1 MEQNY
6 GGPVWHV
13 SIAPRGVAWGAPVL
27 ERQARLQLEGVG
39 DPGLEWT
46 DFTGRAFHLRRRL
59 TAEEAA
65 PIGPVVD
72 VRGTAEAERRLA
84 EVRHLLP
91 AGWAS

>member
-13 SIAPRGVAWGAPVL
+13 SVRSQGLPWAPVAL
-27 ERQARLQLEGVG
+27 ERMARKELDGVG
-39 DPGLEWT
+39 DPALGEWSEM
-46 DFTGRAFHLRRRL
+46 GGAFHLRRRL
-59 TAEEAA
+59 TEAEAA

-84 EVRHLLP
+84 AVRHLLP
-91 AGWAS
+91 TGWST